1 MISSFF
7 SLVIIGLMV
16 VLVVYPAYQL
26 LRHTWQER
34 QPRPELESRAPKQP
48 R

>member
-1 MISSFF
+1 MISSFL

-16 VLVVYPAYQL
+16 VLVVYPAFHL
-26 LRHTWQER
+26 LRQTWQER
-34 QPRPELESRAPKQP
+34 QRRAPKPP